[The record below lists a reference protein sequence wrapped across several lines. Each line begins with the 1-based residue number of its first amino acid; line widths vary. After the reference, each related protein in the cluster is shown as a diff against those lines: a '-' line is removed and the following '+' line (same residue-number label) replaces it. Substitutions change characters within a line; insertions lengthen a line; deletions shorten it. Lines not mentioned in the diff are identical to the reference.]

1 MRDDDAGD
9 IDRSQTDSDGSR
21 RASHLDNDMF
31 GDFNVVGPGVH
42 IVLDGR
48 PVSHP
53 SR

>member
-1 MRDDDAGD
+1 MRDDDASD
-9 IDRSQTDSDGSR
+9 IDRSQTDGDDAR
-21 RASHLDNDMF
+21 RGSHLDSDMF
-31 GDFNVVGPGVH
+31 GEFNVVSPGVH